1 MSNTAVVILN
11 YNGAHF
17 LDQFLPTLIAYTY
30 NCDLIVADNKS
41 TDNSLEILKKF
52 ADRIRVIELEE
63 NFGYAG
69 GYNQALKDLP
79 NEFIIL
85 LNSDVE
91 VTDDWTYPLIS
102 LLEKE
107 GEVAAAQP
115 KIKDFNNKDRFEY
128 AGAAGGYIDKL
139 GYPFCRGRIFNT
151 LEKDVGQYEDPTQI
165 FWATGACFIIRAK
178 VFKDIGGFDNSFF
191 AHMEE
196 IDLCWRLNNRGYQIK
211 YQPKST
217 VYHVGGG
224 TLNKQS
230 PKKTF
235 LNIRN
240 NLLTL
245 YKNLPASSLMPIL
258 FLRVFLDLA
267 AATLLGVKLG
277 SKHGAAVI
285 KAWIAFIKHK
295 KEKDSFNRHNKKY
308 FTKSIVSEYYLRGKR
323 TFDEL

>member
-1 MSNTAVVILN
+1 MSSTAVVILN

-17 LDQFLPTLIAYTY
+17 LDQFLPTLIAHTS

-41 TDNSLEILKKF
+41 IDNSLEILKKF
-52 ADRIRVIELEE
+52 VDRVTVIELEE

-91 VTDDWTYPLIS
+91 VTDDWTLPLIS
-102 LLEKE
+102 LLEKDD
-107 GEVAAAQP
+107 EVVAAQP
-115 KIKDFNNKDRFEY
+115 KIKDFNNKNRFEY

-178 VFKDIGGFDNSFF
+178 VFKDIGGFDDSFF

-224 TLNKQS
+224 TLNKHS

-245 YKNLPASSLMPIL
+245 HKNLPASSLIPIL

-267 AATLLGVKLG
+267 AAALLSVKLG
-277 SKHGAAVI
+277 SKHGVAVI

-295 KEKDSFNRHNKKY
+295 KIKDSFNSTNNKS
-308 FTKSIVSEYYLRGKR
+308 FTKSIVSEYYLSGKR
-323 TFDEL
+323 TFDKL